1 MPAVRARRITMTD
14 VTLMNDRPV
23 ASNPERSSEAAD
35 LLTWVDQLLR
45 EGRPREA
52 LDLLPGTNSPC
63 VQNARGVCL
72 LRLGRPREAIDTL
85 RDLVF
90 GSGGLAVR
98 PNADAA
104 FQANYATALLLDG
117 NAEGFWG
124 VLGRVRDRTHPAVAR
139 LDGAIRRWKAG
150 MTFWQRVGLIF
161 GIGGQRLTLDVP
173 PGDLGGDWS
182 GSD

>member
-1 MPAVRARRITMTD
+1 MTEVMLTD
-14 VTLMNDRPV
+14 DRPV
-23 ASNPERSSEAAD
+23 ARNPERSPEAAD
-35 LLTWVDQLLR
+35 LLTRVDQLLR

-52 LDLLPGTNSPC
+52 LDLLPGTGSPR

-90 GSGGLAVR
+90 GPRGFAVR
-98 PNADAA
+98 PDADLT
-104 FQANYATALLLDG
+104 FQANYATALLLDE

-124 VLGRVRDRTHPAVAR
+124 VLGRIRDRTHPAIAR
-139 LDGAIRRWKAG
+139 LDGTVRRWKAG
-150 MTFWQRVGLIF
+150 MTFWQRVGSTL
-161 GIGGQRLTLDVP
+161 GIGGLRLTFDFP

-182 GSD
+182 GSG